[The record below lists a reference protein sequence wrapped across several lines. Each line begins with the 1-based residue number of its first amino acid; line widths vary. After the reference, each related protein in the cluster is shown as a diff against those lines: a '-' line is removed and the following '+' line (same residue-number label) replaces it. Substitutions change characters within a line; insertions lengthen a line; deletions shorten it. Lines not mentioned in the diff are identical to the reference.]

1 MFKILE
7 TYMTEILL
15 AVLVLAF
22 LAWSGYLIA
31 SEIVQTERLMI
42 ACIEAGNQVIDGDC
56 VK

>member
-7 TYMTEILL
+7 TYMTEILIL
-15 AVLVLAF
+15 MLVLAF
-22 LAWSGYLIA
+22 LSWSGYLIA
-31 SEIVQTERLMI
+31 SENTQTERMII

>member
-7 TYMTEILL
+7 TYMTEILIL
-15 AVLVLAF
+15 MLVLA
-22 LAWSGYLIA
+22 LLSWSGYLIA
-31 SEIVQTERLMI
+31 SENTSENTLII

>member
-1 MFKILE
+1 MLAILE
-7 TYMTEILL
+7 RYMSEILL
-15 AVLVLAF
+15 AVLALAF

-31 SEIVQTERLMI
+31 SEITQTERLMI

>member
-1 MFKILE
+1 MLKIFE
-7 TYMTEILL
+7 TYMREILL
-15 AVLVLAF
+15 AVLALSF

-31 SEIVQTERLMI
+31 FEVAQTEQMMI